1 MTTLISKK
9 TSPTS
14 AISWLVAAERLQ
26 FSKSS
31 KNCHSPS
38 VDSGFWGS
46 DTLAADWARQ
56 TGRLVWTLGQNPTK
70 GGRSGARSAKRG
82 SEDAVPLILFLWG
95 WSSPKY
101 IAKYSLEGDN
111 KWRCVEMDMPAGVHR
126 LKSEAMANPFIMLGN
141 VFDAHSPSD
150 IVIYN
155 KGSHW
160 EALECGNAS
169 LSPKEDLI

>member
-1 MTTLISKK
+1 MSIGGSVSTCVYGIVSEAQNVTGYKLDSKLTALITK

-38 VDSGFWGS
+38 VDSCFWGS
-46 DTLAADWARQ
+46 DTLAADWARVA
-56 TGRLVWTLGQNPTK
+56 GRLVWTLGQNPTK
-70 GGRSGARSAKRG
+70 GGRGARSANRG

-111 KWRCVEMDMPAGVHR
+111 ISG
-126 LKSEAMANPFIMLGN
+126 
-141 VFDAHSPSD
+141 
-150 IVIYN
+150 IV
-155 KGSHW
+155 
-160 EALECGNAS
+160 
-169 LSPKEDLI
+169 

>member
-1 MTTLISKK
+1 MSIGGSASTFVYGIVNDAQNVTGNKLDGKMTPLISKK
-9 TSPTS
+9 SSPTS

-38 VDSGFWGS
+38 VVSSFWGS
-46 DTLAADWARQ
+46 DTLAADWARVA
-56 TGRLVWTLGQNPTK
+56 GRLVWTLGQNPTK
-70 GGRSGARSAKRG
+70 GGRGARSANRG

-111 KWRCVEMDMPAGVHR
+111 KWRCV
-126 LKSEAMANPFIMLGN
+126 
-141 VFDAHSPSD
+141 
-150 IVIYN
+150 
-155 KGSHW
+155 
-160 EALECGNAS
+160 
-169 LSPKEDLI
+169 